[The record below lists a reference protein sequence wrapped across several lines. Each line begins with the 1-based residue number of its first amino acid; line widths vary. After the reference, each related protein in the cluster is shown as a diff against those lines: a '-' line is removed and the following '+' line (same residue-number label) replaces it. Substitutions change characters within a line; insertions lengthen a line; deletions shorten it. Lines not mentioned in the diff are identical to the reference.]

1 MLPTSRLVSHTP
13 LFMKRV
19 SSQVV
24 SLSQYVSGSSS
35 SVAANSAPKGT
46 RFKWTKRILTA
57 GAVVGVAIFAYTVYE
72 LRHPL
77 PQFEWDPSKKTV
89 AVLGTGWGSVSF
101 LKDLD
106 TDNYNVVLVSP
117 RAYFL
122 FTPLL
127 PSCTVGTIEL
137 RSIMQPIRFI
147 TRFKKREILFVEGNC
162 TNVDPD
168 TQTITVEDNSEVRG
182 EVSTQKIKY
191 DYLVMGVGA
200 ENATFGI
207 PGVKEHASFL
217 KEAWDARRI
226 RSQLLDCLESAA
238 FPGQT
243 EAEKER
249 LLHMVVVG
257 GGPTGVEY
265 AAELHDFLHEDIT
278 TWYPE
283 VAGKFKIT
291 LVEAT
296 PHVLGM
302 FSKDLIA
309 YTEKVFAENKVAIL
323 NNTAV
328 KEVRSKEIVVLNKD
342 KQLDTIP
349 YGLLVWATG
358 NAPRPLVSDL
368 ISKLP
373 KDVQNQRRGLVTDEW
388 LRVRGAPRGSIFA
401 LGDCSATKWAP
412 TAQVASR
419 QGAYLANLFGN
430 MASLKRERTIL
441 MEEGK
446 NETDVLESLPHSPLL
461 LGLRISHEH
470 CVLWNSYTHAGSLA
484 YIGNEKAIADLPGNI
499 QLGGMLTFYF
509 WRSAY
514 LSNLFTMRNRVL
526 VAFDWTKCKIFGRD
540 IGRE

>member
-1 MLPTSRLVSHTP
+1 MMR
-13 LFMKRV
+13 
-19 SSQVV
+19 
-24 SLSQYVSGSSS
+24 LSQLTKAPLPGLRSQPARLAST
-35 SVAANSAPKGT
+35 AAQVQPLKQP
-46 RFKWTKRILTA
+46 RFKWTKRILK
-57 GAVVGVAIFAYTVYE
+57 GGVVIGLGVLAWTVYE
-72 LRHPL
+72 LRHPM
-77 PQFEWDPSKKTV
+77 PQFEWDPKKKTI
-89 AVLGTGWGSVSF
+89 AILGTGWGSVSL

-106 TDNYNVVLVSP
+106 TENYNVVLVSP

-137 RSIMQPIRFI
+137 RSIMQPIRFL
-147 TRFKKREILFVEGNC
+147 TRFKKREILFIEGNC
-162 TNVDPD
+162 TKVDPD
-168 TQTITVEDNSEVRG
+168 SQVITVEDSSQITG
-182 EVSTQKIKY
+182 DVSVTNIKY
-191 DYLVMGVGA
+191 DYLVVGVGA

-226 RSQLLDCLESAA
+226 RTQLLDCLESAA
-238 FPGQT
+238 FPNQT
-243 EAEKER
+243 ESEKER

-265 AAELHDFLHEDIT
+265 AAELHDFLNQDIT

-302 FSKDLIA
+302 FPPDLIA
-309 YTEKVFAENKVAIL
+309 YTEKTFAENKVDIR

-328 KEVRSKEIVVLNKD
+328 KEVRQKEIVVFNRD
-342 KQLDTIP
+342 KQTTETIP

-358 NAPRPLVSDL
+358 NAPRPLVADL
-368 ISKLP
+368 IAQLP
-373 KDVQNQRRGLVTDEW
+373 KDVQNQRRGLVTDDW
-388 LRVRGAPRGSIFA
+388 LVVKGSPRGSIFA

-419 QGAYLANLFGN
+419 QGAYLANLFGHLAT
-430 MASLKRERTIL
+430 MKREKAKL
-441 MEEGK
+441 EDEGK
-446 NETDVLESLPHSPLL
+446 SPVDVIHTLPPF
-461 LGLRISHEH
+461 
-470 CVLWNSYTHAGSLA
+470 VYTHMGSLA
-484 YIGNEKAIADLPGNI
+484 YVGGEKAIADLPGNI
-499 QLGGMLTFYF
+499 HIGGMLTFYF

-514 LSNLFTMRNRVL
+514 LSNLFTLRNRTL
-526 VAFDWTKCKIFGRD
+526 VAFDWMKCKIFGRD
-540 IGRE
+540 ISRE

>member
-1 MLPTSRLVSHTP
+1 MLLSRLAKGP
-13 LFMKRV
+13 QQQLPRL
-19 SSQVV
+19 
-24 SLSQYVSGSSS
+24 SLSRLASTATHT
-35 SVAANSAPKGT
+35 SVHHAPKPP
-46 RFKWTKRILTA
+46 RFKWTKRILKG
-57 GAVVGVAIFAYTVYE
+57 GAVVGLGVVAWTIYD
-72 LRHPL
+72 LRHPM
-77 PQFEWDPSKKTV
+77 PQFEWDPSKKTI
-89 AVLGTGWGSVSF
+89 AILGTGWGSVSM

-106 TDNYNVVLVSP
+106 TENYNVVLVSP

-137 RSIMQPIRFI
+137 RSIMQPIRFL
-147 TRFKKREILFVEGNC
+147 TRFKKREILFIEGNC
-162 TNVDPD
+162 THVDPD
-168 TQTITVEDNSEVRG
+168 NQVITVQDSSQIVG
-182 EVSTQKIKY
+182 DVSVTDIKY
-191 DYLVMGVGA
+191 DYLVVGVGA

-226 RSQLLDCLESAA
+226 RTQLLDCLESAA
-238 FPGQT
+238 FPNQT
-243 EAEKER
+243 ESEKER

-283 VAGKFKIT
+283 IAGKFKIT

-302 FSKDLIA
+302 FPPDLIA
-309 YTEKVFAENKVAIL
+309 YTEKTFAENKVDIR

-328 KEVRSKEIVVLNKD
+328 KEVRQKDIVVLNRET
-342 KQLDTIP
+342 QALETIP

-358 NAPRPLVSDL
+358 NAPRPLVADL
-368 ISKLP
+368 IAQLP
-373 KDVQNQRRGLVTDEW
+373 KDLQNQRRGLVTDDW
-388 LRVRGAPRGSIFA
+388 LVVKGSPRGSIFA

-419 QGAYLANLFGN
+419 QGAYLANMFGHLAN
-430 MASLKRERTIL
+430 MKREQAQF
-441 MEEGK
+441 EQEGK
-446 NETDVLESLPHSPLL
+446 TSLDVVQTLPPF
-461 LGLRISHEH
+461 
-470 CVLWNSYTHAGSLA
+470 VYTHMGSLA
-484 YIGNEKAIADLPGNI
+484 YVGGEKAIADLPGNI
-499 QLGGMLTFYF
+499 HIGGMLTFYF

-514 LSNLFTMRNRVL
+514 LSNLFTLRNRTL
-526 VAFDWTKCKIFGRD
+526 VAFDWMKCTMFGRD
-540 IGRE
+540 ISRE